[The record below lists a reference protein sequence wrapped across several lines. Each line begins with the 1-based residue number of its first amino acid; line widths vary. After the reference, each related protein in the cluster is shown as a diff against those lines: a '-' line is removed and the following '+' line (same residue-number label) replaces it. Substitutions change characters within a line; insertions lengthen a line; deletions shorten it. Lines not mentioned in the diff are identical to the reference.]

1 MSFPVKAV
9 PQSTISE
16 VSALGS
22 HGSRWSDI
30 RRAAGKVL
38 AAPFRTAST
47 LVNAGVFGAYYVTTM
62 AISGL
67 VLTGSALVAP
77 VRMIADLSLG
87 RIHEKRV
94 ADYVVSPAKKTFNF
108 ISRLYDELPKHAPE
122 FIFSGVGIVAVAA
135 VTIYSVARKDA
146 GGDQPFRG
154 ETRVHFHFY
163 DQSGEPHHPVGA
175 ERRHDD
181 SDDGS
186 YFMRMLRPY
195 KISIDAGAAIMGR
208 TSRLVNGPRT
218 IP

>member
-16 VSALGS
+16 VSALDS
-22 HGSRWSDI
+22 RGSRWSDI
-30 RRAAGKVL
+30 GRAAGKVL

-47 LVNAGVFGAYYVTTM
+47 LVNAGVFGAYYVTTL

-67 VLTGSALVAP
+67 VLTGSILVAP
-77 VRMIADLSLG
+77 VRIIADLSLG
-87 RIHEKRV
+87 RIYEKRL
-94 ADYVVSPAKKTFNF
+94 ADYVVLPAKKTFNF

-135 VTIYSVARKDA
+135 VTIFSVARKDA
-146 GGDQPFRG
+146 GDDRLFRG
-154 ETRVHFHFY
+154 ETHVHFY
-163 DQSGEPHHPVGA
+163 DRSGEPYHSRVGA
-175 ERRHDD
+175 EGRHDD

-208 TSRLVNGPRT
+208 TSRLVNGP
-218 IP
+218 